1 MIYLIKLI
9 MGKVKELNIKD
20 QTYYFF
26 DNMIDIKIFQS
37 DLLTSLSFQVVF
49 LNDQKS
55 QDKSLN
61 ILRIKRVLR

>member
-1 MIYLIKLI
+1 

-61 ILRIKRVLR
+61 ILRIKRVLRWNKKHF

>member
-1 MIYLIKLI
+1 